1 MKNIYILGASGSIG
15 TQTLDVIRENADKFI
30 LKACSFGFNIEKA
43 IKIIEE
49 FNPKCVSFIE
59 EESAKI
65 IKEKF
70 PNIEVYYGDEGL
82 IKVATFEKDIS
93 GVLVTAVV
101 GSVGLLPT
109 IEAIKIKRTI
119 ALANKETLVTAGH
132 IVTKLARENN
142 VKILP
147 VDSEHSAIYQ
157 CLNGEKKSAIKRLII
172 TASGGSFRDKSRE
185 ELQNVTLE
193 DALNHPNWNM
203 GSKIT
208 IDSATMM
215 NKGFEVI
222 EAKWLFD
229 IDFDDIDTV
238 LHRQSVVHSLVEFN
252 DRSII
257 AHMGTADM
265 RIPIMYAI
273 SNESRL
279 NYNSESLDLVK
290 LSKMTFEELSLERFP
305 MLKYAYD
312 AGRRGGNA
320 PTVLNAAN
328 EAAVALFLAKKIK
341 FLEIEQ
347 IVKEELQNIS
357 FIEEPTLEEILK
369 CDKLIKEN
377 IHNKYC

>member
-30 LKACSFGFNIEKA
+30 LKACSFGFNLEKA
-43 IKIIEE
+43 KNIIEE
-49 FNPKCVSFIE
+49 FNPECVSFIE
-59 EESAKI
+59 EETANI
-65 IKEKF
+65 IKEQY
-70 PNIEVYYGDEGL
+70 PNLEVYFGDEGL
-82 IKVATFEKDIS
+82 IKVATYEQDKY

-101 GSVGLLPT
+101 GSVGLVPT

-132 IVTKLARENN
+132 IVTRLAKENN

-157 CLNGEKKSAIKRLII
+157 CLSGENKTSIKKLII
-172 TASGGSFRDKSRE
+172 TASGGSFRDKTRE
-185 ELQNVTLE
+185 ELKNVTLE
-193 DALNHPNWNM
+193 DALNHPNWSM

-215 NKGFEVI
+215 NKGLEVI

-229 IDFDDIDTV
+229 IDFDNIETV
-238 LHRQSVVHSLVEFN
+238 LHRQSVIHSLVEFT
-252 DRSII
+252 DRSMI
-257 AHMGTADM
+257 AHIGTADM

-273 SNESRL
+273 ADEDRL
-279 NYNSESLDLVK
+279 DYNSESLDLIK
-290 LSKMTFEELSLERFP
+290 LSQMTFEELSHDRFP

-312 AGRRGGNA
+312 AGRLGGNA

-328 EAAVALFLAKKIK
+328 EAAVALFLEKKIT
-341 FLEIEQ
+341 FLDIEA
-347 IVKEELQNIS
+347 IVKNELENIS
-357 FIEEPTLEEILK
+357 FISEPTLEEILE
-369 CDKLIKEN
+369 CDKFIKQK
-377 IHNKYC
+377 IHDKYC